1 MAAERSSGERPG
13 ELPVGGVT
21 PRVAAVIDVGS
32 NSVLLLVVA
41 VEPDGRVRA
50 LDEALATTRLGA
62 GLAPGG
68 MLDASAR
75 ARTLAAV
82 VDFTT
87 RARRAGATRTWAFA
101 TGAARDAADGAAF
114 AATVASAAGIAVDIL
129 SGEEEARLAYAGVRG
144 ELALDDGPL
153 LVADIGGRTTD
164 LTLGRG
170 DAILGTASV
179 ALGALALHEAHGAD
193 LGAVAASVD
202 RVLART
208 ALVAEARSVGAS
220 LVASGGTATALAA
233 LDLGLRRYDPRR
245 VHGHT
250 LVATT
255 LAALPATDAPG
266 LDPGRAAILPAGAV
280 VLARLA
286 AAASASVVTV
296 SDRAVRHGHLRAAL
310 VAEGVDADF
319 RALWG

>member
-1 MAAERSSGERPG
+1 
-13 ELPVGGVT
+13 VT
-21 PRVAAVIDVGS
+21 PSVAAVIDVGS
-32 NSVLLLVVA
+32 KSVLLLVVA
-41 VEPDGRVRA
+41 VDDGCARA

-68 MLDASAR
+68 MLDPAAK
-75 ARTLAAV
+75 ARTLVAV
-82 VDFTT
+82 VDFAG
-87 RARRAGATRTWAFA
+87 RARRAGATRAWAFA

-114 AATVASAAGIAVDIL
+114 AGAVASAAGIPVAIL
-129 SGEEEARLAYAGVRG
+129 SGDDEAGLAYAAVRG
-144 ELALDDGPL
+144 GLVLGDGPL
-153 LVADIGGRTTD
+153 LVADLGGRTTD

-179 ALGALALHEAHGAD
+179 ALGALALHEAHGGN
-193 LGAVAASVD
+193 LGAIAASVD

-208 ALVAEARSVGAS
+208 ALVADARSLGAP

-233 LDLGLRRYDPRR
+233 LDLRLRRYDARR

-250 LVATT
+250 LAATT
-255 LAALPATDAPG
+255 LAALPATEGPA

-286 AAASASVVTV
+286 AAAGASAVTV
-296 SDRAVRHGHLRAAL
+296 SDHAVRHGHLRAAL
-310 VAEGVDADF
+310 AREGVHADF